1 MISLQNQINPHF
13 LYNTLESI
21 RMKAICNGDKEVGK
35 MLYILSVLFRNQ
47 LKDKNIITIN
57 TELKYCTKYVELF
70 KFRYND
76 LFDFLYRM

>member
-1 MISLQNQINPHF
+1 
-13 LYNTLESI
+13 
-21 RMKAICNGDKEVGK
+21 MKAICNGDKEVGK